1 MSDRTTY
8 ALRGTGG
15 VMETAI
21 GVFASRDHAERAVR
35 ELQDKGVPEG
45 SLSYLTRSESEAEK
59 VAKDFGTYVG
69 GFVGGAAG
77 MTAGVVAASLLLP
90 GVGTVFALGFG
101 AAALLGAAG
110 AGAGRGVGS
119 AAAHD
124 SSAPQPTS
132 EGKISEEAA
141 FLREVLTK
149 GRSVV
154 VVQID
159 SQDTARL
166 ACEILDRLG
175 LGMLGAPPAK
185 MQTKV
190 RREGSATVVEV
201 SGRITLGEGNVALR
215 ELVRELADKGQKY
228 IVLNLSQLNYVDSSG
243 IGELVKAHTTL
254 RNQGGQLKLTNLS
267 QRMLDLLRLTRLSSV
282 FDVHDDEQ
290 KAIASL
296 SQAAA

>member
-1 MSDRTTY
+1 
-8 ALRGTGG
+8 
-15 VMETAI
+15 METAI

-59 VAKDFGTYVG
+59 VAKEFGTYVG

-90 GVGTVFALGFG
+90 GIGTVFALGFG

-124 SSAPQPTS
+124 SSAPEPTPDALV
-132 EGKISEEAA
+132 SEEAA
-141 FLREVLTK
+141 FLHEVLAK

-154 VVQID
+154 VVQTD
-159 SQDTARL
+159 SQDTARF

-175 LGMLGAPPAK
+175 LGMMGAPPAK

-190 RREGSATVVEV
+190 RQIGNAAIVEV

-215 ELVRELADKGQKY
+215 ELVRQLADKGQKY

-243 IGELVKAHTTL
+243 IGELVKVHTTL
-254 RNQGGQLKLTNLS
+254 QNQGGQLKLTNLS
-267 QRMLDLLRLTRLSSV
+267 QRMLDLLQLTRLSSV